1 MPTPFTTERW
11 AEKMLFTLKN
21 AKGGFAAR
29 IVNHNFH
36 NPGGDKADAVKVIRP
51 EISVVGTATST
62 GMAMPTGFQNAD
74 STTYTINLDTPIRYA
89 VGLPWEMQLKTE
101 YDVERGYRL
110 ACDDIVVQQRNAAV
124 QAAIDDAAAD
134 IPKITGASNSAEPTY
149 VDTTTILSQLTK
161 FRVQLMKT
169 GAIME
174 YGTYRFVDLET
185 QENTS
190 ELAGEAEPLEGE
202 GQQVPGPLDSQAK
215 SALPVLGVPSKIY
228 EMIIEAAT
236 KSGELTQEKEFYGHV
251 PVIRGFELV
260 LDEALDQSTDSLEK
274 LVVIAGTRN
283 LVTEAFTKS
292 RAELIP
298 DKDLYRDILRG
309 MIVYG
314 CRVTNPKC
322 GALGY
327 FTTVKSAKG

>member
-1 MPTPFTTERW
+1 MTAFTTERW
-11 AEKMLFTLKN
+11 ADKMLFTLKN
-21 AKGGFAAR
+21 AEGGFAAR

-36 NPGGDKADAVKVIRP
+36 NPGGDRADAVKVINP
-51 EISVVGTATST
+51 DISVVGTATSA
-62 GMAMPTGFQNAD
+62 GMDMPSGYGNANS
-74 STTYTINLDTPIRYA
+74 STITINLDTPIRYA

-101 YDVERGYRL
+101 HDVERGYRL
-110 ACDDIVVQQRNAAV
+110 ACDDIVIQQRNKAV
-124 QAAIDDAAAD
+124 QAAIEAEANIPVVTGTAAA
-134 IPKITGASNSAEPTY
+134 PVQITAEN
-149 VDTTTILSQLTK
+149 VLQQLTK

-185 QENTS
+185 QENVS
-190 ELAGEAEPLEGE
+190 ELAGEAEPLDGE
-202 GQQVPGPLDSQAK
+202 GQQVPGPLGAQAK
-215 SALPVLGVPSKIY
+215 SSLPVCAVPSAIY

-251 PVIRGFELV
+251 PVVRGFELV
-260 LDEALDQSTDSLEK
+260 LDEALDHTKSSSNPNLQI
-274 LVVIAGTRN
+274 LVGTRN
-283 LVTEAFTKS
+283 LVTEAFTTS

-314 CRVTNPKC
+314 CKVTNPKC
-322 GALGY
+322 GAKGY
-327 FTTVKSAKG
+327 YKLTA

>member
-1 MPTPFTTERW
+1 MTAFTTERW
-11 AEKMLFTLKN
+11 AQKMLFTLKN
-21 AKGGFAAR
+21 AEGGFAAR

-36 NPGGDKADAVKVIRP
+36 NPGGDRADAVKVINP
-51 EISVVGTATST
+51 DISVVGTATSA
-62 GMAMPTGFQNAD
+62 GMDMPSGYGNANS
-74 STTYTINLDTPIRYA
+74 STITINLDTPIRYA

-101 YDVERGYRL
+101 HDVERGYRL
-110 ACDDIVVQQRNAAV
+110 ACDDIVIQQRNKAV
-124 QAAIDDAAAD
+124 QAAIDAEANIPVVTGTAAT
-134 IPKITGASNSAEPTY
+134 PVQITAEN
-149 VDTTTILSQLTK
+149 VLQQLTK

-185 QENTS
+185 QENVS
-190 ELAGEAEPLEGE
+190 ELAGEAEPLDGE
-202 GQQVPGPLDSQAK
+202 GQQVPGPLGAQAK
-215 SALPVLGVPSKIY
+215 SSLPVCAVPSAIY

-251 PVIRGFELV
+251 PVVRGFELV
-260 LDEALDQSTDSLEK
+260 LDDALDHSKSSSNPNLQI
-274 LVVIAGTRN
+274 LVGTRN
-283 LVTEAFTKS
+283 LVTEAFTTS

-314 CRVTNPKC
+314 CKVTNPKC
-322 GALGY
+322 GAKGY
-327 FTTVKSAKG
+327 YKLTA

>member
-1 MPTPFTTERW
+1 MTAFTTERW
-11 AEKMLFTLKN
+11 AQKMLFTLKN
-21 AKGGFAAR
+21 AEGGFAAR

-36 NPGGDKADAVKVIRP
+36 NPGGDRADAVKVINP
-51 EISVVGTATST
+51 DISVVGTATSA
-62 GMAMPTGFQNAD
+62 GMDMPSGYGNANS
-74 STTYTINLDTPIRYA
+74 STITINLDTPIRYA

-101 YDVERGYRL
+101 HDVERGYRL
-110 ACDDIVVQQRNAAV
+110 ACDDIVIQQRNKAV
-124 QAAIDDAAAD
+124 QAAIDAEANIPVVTGTAAS
-134 IPKITGASNSAEPTY
+134 PVQITAEN
-149 VDTTTILSQLTK
+149 VLQQLTK

-185 QENTS
+185 QENVS
-190 ELAGEAEPLEGE
+190 ELAGEAEPLDGE
-202 GQQVPGPLDSQAK
+202 GQQVPGPLGAQAK
-215 SALPVLGVPSKIY
+215 SSLPVCAVPSAIY

-251 PVIRGFELV
+251 PVVRGFELV
-260 LDEALDQSTDSLEK
+260 LDEALDHTKSSSNPNLQI
-274 LVVIAGTRN
+274 LVGTRN
-283 LVTEAFTKS
+283 LVTEAFTTS

-314 CRVTNPKC
+314 CKVTNPKC
-322 GALGY
+322 GAKGY
-327 FTTVKSAKG
+327 YKLTA